1 MGFLKFL
8 KKKGKEDVTLD
19 DNLDIPPP
27 PPSIKPVLPK
37 SGMGSSNLP
46 KDFPPFKFKEE
57 HPIPPESRLPE
68 LPKEDFHDSDIP
80 SFPSLEEE
88 HEFTPKPPM
97 KEQVDFH
104 LPEKEPMKPAAI
116 HEEEPKH
123 EHIESV
129 VKRKPLS
136 RTLKGPGHIRLDRF
150 KETLRNINNIRNDLK
165 KSDEIL
171 HNLIKSTGE
180 EGSGF
185 EKWKNSMEDIQKKLI
200 FVDKTLFKGD

>member
-104 LPEKEPMKPAAI
+104 
-116 HEEEPKH
+116 
-123 EHIESV
+123 
-129 VKRKPLS
+129 
-136 RTLKGPGHIRLDRF
+136 
-150 KETLRNINNIRNDLK
+150 
-165 KSDEIL
+165 
-171 HNLIKSTGE
+171 
-180 EGSGF
+180 
-185 EKWKNSMEDIQKKLI
+185 
-200 FVDKTLFKGD
+200 